1 MLAARNATFAIPRS
15 RASAHGV
22 RAEVDADRVA
32 RRYRSGEIGGDG
44 AGTASAVDE
53 PHPGVQLGS
62 EKRSRP
68 TSAAG
73 MHGAVPLLVYLV
85 WALRTRPRIGHALL
99 FPAPPRRSPRH
110 RSDAAV
116 AASFSS

>member
-32 RRYRSGEIGGDG
+32 RRYRSGENGGDG

-53 PHPGVQLGS
+53 PHPGAQLGS
-62 EKRSRP
+62 EKRGCP
-68 TSAAG
+68 ASAAG
-73 MHGAVPLLVYLV
+73 VYGAAPFLVYLV

-99 FPAPPRRSPRH
+99 FPPPPRGSSRPL
-110 RSDAAV
+110 SDAPGRGFV
-116 AASFSS
+116 Q